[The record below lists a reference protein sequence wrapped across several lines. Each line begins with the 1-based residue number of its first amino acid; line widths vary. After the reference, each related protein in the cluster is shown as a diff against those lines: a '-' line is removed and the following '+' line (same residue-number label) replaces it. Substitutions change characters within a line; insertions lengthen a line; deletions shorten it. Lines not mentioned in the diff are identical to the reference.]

1 MKVRII
7 GDAPAAA
14 VLAGVL
20 AAEQQEVVW
29 NPDAEGDRRLK
40 ALKRRKEI
48 RLILPWGW
56 LRTEGFQL
64 SSSPL
69 LKAGELGVVARRTR
83 AVPTGFTRAMPAIPQ
98 GVNGGRNKI
107 LLVLDSEPEEQDARS
122 AQRSLVPGTTVLRGI
137 GLLEALEWDP
147 GVVEVTSP
155 QPRLIVE
162 ASGRLGELQRCL
174 KARRIAVQEV
184 GDLAPYRNALHI
196 RDLLAL
202 PVALCHSTPGNFL
215 SYPEGRE
222 IAVSLLEE
230 GLQLYAHRGLPLGKL
245 PLLDP
250 RDLLQRLKRKPQEF
264 DKVRTFPDRAYG
276 EALQHLLAGD
286 ARAAK
291 QPHDRIVRMSA
302 QTGIDPR
309 WNWAVAQRINRVLR
323 VGFYRDPVELYNAL
337 R

>member
-14 VLAGVL
+14 VLAGLL

-56 LRTEGFQL
+56 LRTEGFRL

-83 AVPTGFTRAMPAIPQ
+83 AAPAGVTRAAPAGPR
-98 GVNGGRNKI
+98 GANGGGNKT
-107 LLVLDSEPEEQDARS
+107 LLVLDSVPEQQDAQS

-137 GLLEALEWDP
+137 CLLEALEWDP
-147 GVVEVTSP
+147 GMVEVTSP

-162 ASGRLGELQRCL
+162 AGGRLGELQRWL

-202 PVALCHSTPGNFL
+202 PVALCHSTAGNFL

-250 RDLLQRLKRKPQEF
+250 RDLLQRLRRKPQEF
-264 DKVRTFPDRAYG
+264 DKARTFPDRAYG

-309 WNWAVAQRINRVLR
+309 WNWAVAQRINRAIR

-337 R
+337 Q

>member
-7 GDAPAAA
+7 GDGPAAA

-29 NPDAEGDRRLK
+29 YPDADRRLK
-40 ALKRRKEI
+40 ALRRNKEI
-48 RLILPWGW
+48 RLNLPWGW

-69 LKAGELGVVARRTR
+69 IKVGELGVIARRTR
-83 AVPTGFTRAMPAIPQ
+83 PMPAAATRAMPADPQ
-98 GVNGGRNKI
+98 RAIGGRDKT
-107 LLVLDSEPEEQDARS
+107 LLVLDSEPGEQDAQS
-122 AQRSLVPGTTVLRGI
+122 EQRSFVPGTTVLRGLS
-137 GLLEALEWDP
+137 LLEALEWDP
-147 GVVEVTSP
+147 GVVEVSAP

-162 ASGRLGELQRCL
+162 AGGRLGELQRCL
-174 KARRIAVQEV
+174 KARRITVQEV
-184 GDLAPYRNALHI
+184 GDLAPYRNALRI
-196 RDLLAL
+196 RELLSL
-202 PVALCHSTPGNFL
+202 PVALCHSTLGNFL

-245 PLLDP
+245 PLQDP
-250 RDLLQRLKRKPQEF
+250 RDLLQRLRRKPQEF
-264 DKVRTFPDRAYG
+264 DRVRMFPDRAYG
-276 EALQHLLAGD
+276 EALHRLLAGD
-286 ARAAK
+286 AGAAK
-291 QPHDRIVRMSA
+291 HPHDRIVRMSA

-309 WNWAVAQRINRVLR
+309 WNWAVAQRLNRAIR

-337 R
+337 AR

>member
-14 VLAGVL
+14 VLTGVL
-20 AAEQQEVVW
+20 GAEQQEVIW
-29 NPDAEGDRRLK
+29 NPDAGGDSRLK

-48 RLILPWGW
+48 RLNLPWGW
-56 LRTEGFQL
+56 IRTEGFQL

-69 LKAGELGVVARRTR
+69 LKAGELGVAAWSTR
-83 AVPTGFTRAMPAIPQ
+83 GKAAGPQRAI
-98 GVNGGRNKI
+98 GGNNKT
-107 LLVLDSEPEEQDARS
+107 LLVLDCELGVEG
-122 AQRSLVPGTTVLRGI
+122 AQGAKRAIVPGTVVLQ
-137 GLLEALEWDP
+137 GLSLLDALEWDP
-147 GVVEVTSP
+147 GVVEVSSS

-162 ASGRLGELQRCL
+162 SCTELDRLQRCL
-174 KARRIAVQEV
+174 KARRIALQEV
-184 GDLAPYRNALHI
+184 EDLSPYRNALHI

-202 PVALCHSTPGNFL
+202 PVALCHSTLGNFL

-230 GLQLYAHRGLPLGKL
+230 GLQLYSYGGLPLGKL
-245 PLLDP
+245 PFLDP
-250 RDLLQRLKRKPQEF
+250 QDLLQKLRRKPREF
-264 DKVRTFPDRAYG
+264 DKARNFPDRAYG
-276 EALQHLLAGD
+276 RALRHLLDGD
-286 ARAAK
+286 AKAARE
-291 QPHDRIVRMSA
+291 PHDRIVRMSS

-309 WNWAVAQRINRVLR
+309 WNWTITQKMNRAIR